1 VASSYTERH
10 VGFALDDGRGEDDE
24 DGGGADE
31 GGDEADGSRRPQ
43 RLHRRDTP
51 HHLKNKRINLNK
63 VDEERAADL
72 IAQVRALRSRSRC
85 SYVFAMCRLYRARD
99 KMSKLRHGD

>member
-1 VASSYTERH
+1 MTCLTQRSVASSYTERH
-10 VGFALDDGRGEDDE
+10 VGFALNDGRGEQDEEDVGEEGDGDDV
-24 DGGGADE
+24 
-31 GGDEADGSRRPQ
+31 DGSRRPQ

-72 IAQVRALRSRSRC
+72 IAQVC
-85 SYVFAMCRLYRARD
+85 SLLLQLIYLLFLIKTRWTM
-99 KMSKLRHGD
+99 